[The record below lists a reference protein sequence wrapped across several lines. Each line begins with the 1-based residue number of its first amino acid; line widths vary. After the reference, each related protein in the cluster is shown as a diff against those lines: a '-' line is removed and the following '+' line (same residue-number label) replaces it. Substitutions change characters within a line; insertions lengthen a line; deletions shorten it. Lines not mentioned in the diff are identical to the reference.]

1 MPGEDPEAVMGRP
14 GVLAALAR
22 LLPTG
27 YLRQLLS
34 SQLRECDGSGV
45 RNCRHRAD
53 GHGRSGYE
61 AASLLVPAWGGDGVL
76 GWVPCSRSVVSL
88 DPLPQ

>member
-1 MPGEDPEAVMGRP
+1 MGRP

-61 AASLLVPAWGGDGVL
+61 AASLLVPAWGGTGSWAGCLAPVALSHWTLYRDTG
-76 GWVPCSRSVVSL
+76 SR
-88 DPLPQ
+88 Q